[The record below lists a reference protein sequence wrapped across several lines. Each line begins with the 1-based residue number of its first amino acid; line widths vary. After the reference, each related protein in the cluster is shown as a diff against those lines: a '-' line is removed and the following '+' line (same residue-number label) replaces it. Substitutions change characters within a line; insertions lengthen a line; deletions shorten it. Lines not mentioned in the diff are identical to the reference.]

1 MAKVTP
7 NEVGWS
13 EGLGDEVRLG
23 EVGRDQ
29 EGRAG
34 QEGAPA
40 AKKAVP
46 AKKAAPP
53 AKKAAPAAKKAAPAK
68 KAAVPAKKAAPAA
81 KKAAPAAKKAPA
93 PAKKAPAPAKKE
105 APVAKKAAAADARAE
120 ARRPPKKL
128 VSPYDAKFLEAQR
141 ELLLEERARYT
152 RQADRLASEAAAL
165 VEDLEPGDVQ
175 FDEESGEGD
184 TIVVERERDLAM
196 SAQAMAAVDDIDLA
210 LARIE
215 GGTYGL
221 SIVSGQPIPKERL
234 RAIPWAAER
243 VEEKVGG
250 LGTSSR

>member
-7 NEVGWS
+7 TKS
-13 EGLGDEVRLG
+13 
-23 EVGRDQ
+23 
-29 EGRAG
+29 AG
-34 QEGAPA
+34 AKASATKSASAKSAATKKAAP
-40 AKKAVP
+40 AKKAAP
-46 AKKAAPP
+46 RRRRPRLRRRRPRRPKKAAPP
-53 AKKAAPAAKKAAPAK
+53 AKKAAPAAKKAA
-68 KAAVPAKKAAPAA
+68 VPAKKAAPA
-81 KKAAPAAKKAPA
+81 KKEAPAAKKAPA

-105 APVAKKAAAADARAE
+105 APVAKKAAAPAPKPAP
-120 ARRPPKKL
+120 PPKKL

-141 ELLLEERARYT
+141 EMLLEERARYT

-196 SAQAMAAVDDIDLA
+196 SAQAMAAVNDIDAA

>member
-7 NEVGWS
+7 TKS
-13 EGLGDEVRLG
+13 
-23 EVGRDQ
+23 
-29 EGRAG
+29 AG
-34 QEGAPA
+34 AKASATKSASAKSAATKKAAPAKKGAPA

-81 KKAAPAAKKAPA
+81 KKAAPAKKAPA

-105 APVAKKAAAADARAE
+105 APVAKKAAAAAPAPKP
-120 ARRPPKKL
+120 APPPKKL

-196 SAQAMAAVDDIDLA
+196 SAQAMAAVNDIDLA

>member
-7 NEVGWS
+7 TKS
-13 EGLGDEVRLG
+13 
-23 EVGRDQ
+23 
-29 EGRAG
+29 AG
-34 QEGAPA
+34 AKASATKSASAKSAATKKAAPAKKGAPA

-53 AKKAAPAAKKAAPAK
+53 AKKAA
-68 KAAVPAKKAAPAA
+68 VPAKKAAPAA
-81 KKAAPAAKKAPA
+81 KKAAPAKKAPA

-105 APVAKKAAAADARAE
+105 APVAKKAAAAAPAPKP
-120 ARRPPKKL
+120 APPPKKL

-196 SAQAMAAVDDIDLA
+196 SAQAMAAVNDIDLA

>member
-1 MAKVTP
+1 M
-7 NEVGWS
+7 
-13 EGLGDEVRLG
+13 
-23 EVGRDQ
+23 
-29 EGRAG
+29 
-34 QEGAPA
+34 
-40 AKKAVP
+40 
-46 AKKAAPP
+46 
-53 AKKAAPAAKKAAPAK
+53 
-68 KAAVPAKKAAPAA
+68 
-81 KKAAPAAKKAPA
+81 
-93 PAKKAPAPAKKE
+93 
-105 APVAKKAAAADARAE
+105 
-120 ARRPPKKL
+120 
-128 VSPYDAKFLEAQR
+128 
-141 ELLLEERARYT
+141 LLEERARYT

-196 SAQAMAAVDDIDLA
+196 SAQAMAAVNDIDAA